1 MIRFKNSHKCDP
13 MHATGPNKL
22 WLLLVGLCVGGNFCQ
37 AWFYGDPPDLH
48 HPWAVHDPNR
58 PQPQVVTPG
67 ERPGDPPSDAT
78 VLFDGTPESLAYWV
92 HEKPDDAREEDWT
105 VQDGALIAARGA
117 GYLVTREAFGDC
129 QLHIEWAAPTPVA
142 GSGQG
147 RGNSGVF
154 LMGMVEVQVL
164 DNYQNPT
171 YPDGTAGA
179 VYGVMPPAVKPLR
192 SPGEWQSYDIIFRRP
207 ILRGGEV
214 LDPGSLTVLF
224 NGVVVQD
231 ATPLEGGGG
240 WKRRQPLDRVFP
252 EKGSLKLQDHGNPVR
267 YRNIWIRPLRPRALD
282 GGTDGRLSPEA
293 TFAKRAEIAAT
304 LRADA
309 ADMEGVSKAVRLLKS
324 LVYEPNMTAR
334 EEADRLLAAY
344 LAEFNSDTTSRQV
357 AAEEARIKELDR
369 ALTYLIQHNIL
380 PADYFAFFRVNAMA
394 LQEGWKKE
402 R

>member
-1 MIRFKNSHKCDP
+1 MMRFKNSHKRTRKL
-13 MHATGPNKL
+13 AAGPNRL
-22 WLLLVGLCVGGNFCQ
+22 WLPLAGLCVGANFSE
-37 AWFYGDPPDLH
+37 ARFYGDPPDAH
-48 HPWAVHDPNR
+48 HPWAVHDENR
-58 PQPQVVTPG
+58 PQPPAVVPA

-78 VLFDGTPESLAYWV
+78 VLFEGTPESLANWV
-92 HEKPDDAREEDWT
+92 HEKPDDEREEDWT
-105 VQDGALIAARGA
+105 VQDGALIAAPGA

-129 QLHIEWAAPTPVA
+129 QLHIEWSAPTPVA

-192 SPGEWQSYDIIFRRP
+192 PPGEWQSYDIIFRRP

-214 LDPGSLTVLF
+214 LDPGSLTVLC

-240 WKRRQPLDRVFP
+240 WKRRQPLNRAFP

-267 YRNIWIRPLRPRALD
+267 YRNIWIRPLRPRALE

-293 TFAKRAEIAAT
+293 AFAKRAEIAAT
-304 LRADA
+304 IRADA
-309 ADMEGVSKAVRLLKS
+309 ADKEGLSKALRLLES
-324 LVYEPNMTAR
+324 LVYEPNTTAR
-334 EEADRLLAAY
+334 AEADRLLAAY
-344 LAEFNSDTTSRQV
+344 LAEFNSATSRRQV

-380 PADYFAFFRVNAMA
+380 PDDYFAVSRVNAIA